1 MEIGVCYFPEHWPR
15 ERWERDVAAMADAGF
30 EYVRMGEFSWSVLE
44 PERGTVEFEWLDEA
58 VSLVTDHGM
67 QAVLC
72 TPTATPPKWLVDE
85 HPVILQADRDGT
97 VREFGSRRHYC
108 FNSDTYREETERIV
122 TRLAEHYEGIPGV
135 AGWQT
140 DNEFG
145 CHRTVRCYCD
155 DCAGAFRDW
164 LRERYGDVETLN
176 EAWGTTF
183 WSQRHTSF
191 EEVDPPGPTP
201 AEHHPSRLLD
211 YYRFSNDSVVEYNQF
226 QADLLREQDPD
237 WTVTHNF
244 MGHFPTLDAFSVSED
259 LDLVSWD
266 SYPTGFVQDRR
277 RGEPTVDELRA
288 GDPDQVSLN
297 HDLYRGAL
305 DRPFW
310 VMEQQPGDVNWPP
323 DCPQP
328 GPGAM
333 RLWAHHAGA
342 HGADAVLYF
351 RWRRCLDGQEQYHA
365 GLRRGDGSPDRGYR
379 DATTA
384 AGEFDQFGSVDHVD
398 ADVALLHDYDSLWAL
413 SEQPHAEAFDY
424 WGLVDAFYGALR
436 ARSVQVDVVPPERS
450 LDGYDAVAAPSLYL
464 LPDALADDLN
474 DFVRG
479 GGHLLL
485 GPRTG
490 VKDEHNKL
498 RAAPQPGP
506 LRDVVGATVD
516 QRESFPASVETAVE
530 LVDDS
535 RTLADGG
542 DLAFDVWA
550 EWLAPAE
557 AEAIATYAMVGIT
570 GGQTAAVRRDDLG
583 GSVTY
588 CGVWPGEDFAD
599 ELAASLLER
608 ADVAHSARLPDG
620 VRAAGRDGRTWLCN
634 FTSDRFRV
642 DAGVD
647 WELGDETLEE
657 FDVAVA
663 AEDIVHDLSVEQTD

>member
-15 ERWERDVAAMADAGF
+15 ERWEEDVQAMADAGI

-44 PERGTVEFEWLDEA
+44 PERGEFDFEWLDAA
-58 VSLVTDHGM
+58 VELVDDYGM

-72 TPTATPPKWLVDE
+72 TPTATPPNWLVE
-85 HPVILQADRDGT
+85 ENPGILQADRDGT

-108 FNSDTYREETERIV
+108 FNSRLYWAETERIV
-122 TRLAEHYEGIPGV
+122 TRMAGRYADNSAV

-145 CHRTVRCYCD
+145 CHRTVRCYCE
-155 DCAGAFRDW
+155 DCAEAFRTW
-164 LRERYGDVETLN
+164 LRERYGDAETLN

-183 WSQRHTSF
+183 WSQRHASID
-191 EEVDPPGPTP
+191 EVDPPGPTP

-211 YYRFSNDSVVEYNQF
+211 YYRFANESVVDYNEF
-226 QADLLREQDPD
+226 QAELLREQNAD
-237 WTVTHNF
+237 WPITHNF
-244 MGHFPTLDAFSVSED
+244 MGHFPTLDAFSVSES

-277 RGEPTVDELRA
+277 RGDPTLDELRA

-328 GPGAM
+328 GAGAM

-351 RWRRCLDGQEQYHA
+351 RWRRCLEGQEQYHA
-365 GLRRGDGSPDRGYR
+365 GLRRQDGSPDRGYD
-379 DATTA
+379 DAATA
-384 AGEFDQFGSVDHVD
+384 AEEFETLSAVEPVD
-398 ADVALLHDYDSLWAL
+398 ASVGLVQDYDSLWAL

-436 ARSVQVDVVPPERS
+436 ARSVQVDVVPPDRP
-450 LDGYDAVAAPSLYL
+450 LDRFDAVVAPSLYL
-464 LPDALADDLN
+464 LPEHLADRLEAY
-474 DFVRG
+474 VEG

-498 RAAPQPGP
+498 RAARQPGP
-506 LRDVVGATVD
+506 LASLVGATVD
-516 QRESFPASVETAVE
+516 QRESFPAGIETAVE
-530 LVDDS
+530 AV
-535 RTLADGG
+535 DGG
-542 DLAFDVWA
+542 ERYPFDVWA
-550 EWLAPAE
+550 EWLEPTRADPRFEYDVDGVSA
-557 AEAIATYAMVGIT
+557 
-570 GGQTAAVRRDDLG
+570 GQAAAVHRTDGD
-583 GSVTY
+583 GSVDY
-588 CGVWPGEDFAD
+588 CGVWPGDSLAD
-599 ELAASLLER
+599 ELVVSLLDR
-608 ADVAHSARLPDG
+608 AGVNHSKRLPSG
-620 VRAAGRDGRTWLCN
+620 VRAAARDGRTWVCN
-634 FTSDRFRV
+634 FTSDQYRIES
-642 DAGVD
+642 GTD
-647 WELGDETLEE
+647 WLVGGQRLDG

-663 AEDIVHDLSVEQTD
+663 KENIVDGLTIQHSES